1 MPRGHA
7 GVALHDPDEYLT
19 DDVHARLAEMRATEP
34 VQWQDE
40 PNGPGYWAVLLHADI
55 VHVSRHPEVF
65 SSSLGGMVLEDS
77 DPEMLEQSRRM
88 LVVMDPPKHSAYRH
102 PLAPHFSARVVATME
117 AQVRGLCGALIDD
130 ALARGDLDLC
140 HDVAGPLPSLA
151 IAAIM
156 GIPAE
161 DTPQIRRWAELSLGG
176 QDDEI
181 VGDYEGNASIEMIG
195 YAMQF
200 GARRRVEPRDGEGRR
215 DDLTSLLLDTK
226 FEGGASMD
234 DVEFGS
240 FFFQLVAA
248 ANDTTRTLIS
258 SGVAELLDRPADLAA
273 LRAAP
278 ALIPT
283 AVEEM
288 LRYRNPVHIMRRT
301 ATTDTELGGRRIAAG
316 DKVVLSYTSANR
328 DGSVFTDPE
337 AFDLRRAPNPHLGF
351 GVATHFCL
359 GAHLARLEAR
369 VFFEELLAKC
379 ARIERAGAP
388 VRVRSNLTNGYR
400 ELPVRLA
407 H

>member
-1 MPRGHA
+1 V
-7 GVALHDPDEYLT
+7 VAVLHDPDWYQSP
-19 DDVHARLAEMRATEP
+19 DVHARLAELRRTDP
-34 VQWQDE
+34 VHWVDE
-40 PNGPGYWAVLLHADI
+40 PAGPGYWAVLRHADI
-55 VHVSRHPEVF
+55 VHASRHPEIF
-65 SSSLGGMVLEDS
+65 SSSLGGMILEDS

-117 AQVRGLCGALIDD
+117 TQVRELCRALLDD
-130 ALARGDLDLC
+130 ATSRDEVEFV

-156 GIPAE
+156 GIPAD
-161 DTPQIRRWAELSLGG
+161 DTPRIRRWAELSLGG
-176 QDDEI
+176 QDAEVLD
-181 VGDYEGNASIEMIG
+181 GYEGNASLEMIG

-200 GARRRVEPRDGEGRR
+200 AAQRRAEPRR
-215 DDLTSLLLDTK
+215 DDLTSLLLDTE
-226 FEGGASMD
+226 FEGGVPMD

-258 SGVAELLDRPADLAA
+258 SGLDQLLAQPDDLMA
-273 LRAAP
+273 LRNDP
-278 ALIPT
+278 GRIPG

-288 LRYRNPVHIMRRT
+288 LRYCNPVHYTRRT
-301 ATTDTELGGRRIAAG
+301 AATDTELVGQRIAAG

-328 DGSVFTDPE
+328 DEALFTEPQSFAID
-337 AFDLRRAPNPHLGF
+337 RSPNPHLGF

-369 VFFEELLAKC
+369 VFFEELLATC
-379 ARIERAGAP
+379 ATITRTGTP
-388 VRVRSNLTNGYR
+388 LSVRSNLTNGYR
-400 ELPVRLA
+400 TLPLRLA
-407 H
+407 R

>member
-1 MPRGHA
+1 MPGKDRV
-7 GVALHDPDEYLT
+7 VALHDPDEYLT
-19 DDVHARLAEMRATEP
+19 DDVHARLAEARAADP

-40 PNGPGYWAVLLHADI
+40 PNGPGYWAVLRHADI
-55 VHVSRHPEVF
+55 VHVSRHPEVV
-65 SSSLGGMVLEDS
+65 SSALGGIVLEDS

-117 AQVRGLCGALIDD
+117 AQVRELCRTLVDD
-130 ALARGDLDLC
+130 ALARGEVELC

-161 DTPQIRRWAELSLGG
+161 DTPRIRRWAELALGG
-176 QDDEI
+176 QDDEV

-200 GARRRVEPRDGEGRR
+200 AASRRAECRRAEERR
-215 DDLTSLLLDTK
+215 DDLTSLLLETP
-226 FEGGASMD
+226 FEAGAPMD

-258 SGVAELLDRPADLAA
+258 SGVDELLDRPAELAA
-273 LRAAP
+273 LRADP

-288 LRYRNPVHIMRRT
+288 LRYRNPVHVMRRT
-301 ATTDTELGGRRIAAG
+301 ATTDSELGGRPIAAG
-316 DKVVLSYTSANR
+316 DKVILSYTSANR
-328 DGSVFTDPE
+328 DEAVFADPQT
-337 AFDLRRAPNPHLGF
+337 FDLRRSPNPHLGF

-369 VFFEELLAKC
+369 VFFEELLARC
-379 ARIERAGAP
+379 ARIERAGPP

-407 H
+407 R

>member
-1 MPRGHA
+1 VPRGHA

-19 DDVHARLAEMRATEP
+19 DDVHTRLAEMRAADP

-40 PNGPGYWAVLLHADI
+40 PNGPGYWAVLRHADV

-117 AQVRGLCGALIDD
+117 ARVRELCGALIDD
-130 ALARGDLDLC
+130 ALGREEVELC

-161 DTPQIRRWAELSLGG
+161 DTPQIRRWAELALGG

-200 GARRRVEPRDGEGRR
+200 GARRRNEPRDGEGRR
-215 DDLTSLLLDTK
+215 DDLTSLLLDTQ

-258 SGVAELLDRPADLAA
+258 SGVGELLDRPADFAA
-273 LRAAP
+273 LRADP

-301 ATTDTELGGRRIAAG
+301 AATDTELGGRRIAAG

-328 DGSVFTDPE
+328 DASVFADPE
-337 AFDLRRAPNPHLGF
+337 AFDLRRSPNPHLGF

-407 H
+407 R